1 MLKAVCI
8 DDERLAL
15 NFMEHLLEGVDEVKL
30 VASFQHGREGLEFV
44 LKEKIDVVFL
54 DIEMPEFNGLELAEK
69 MLEKKPE
76 LDIVFVTAYNEYA
89 VNAFEVNA
97 IDYLMKPVKA
107 DRLQKTIDRLLAN
120 RISEKPVQEGA
131 KKLWI
136 RLGYNLSFALEN
148 QAFEPLK
155 WRTAKARELFLFLLQ
170 NHGSLVHKGTLMEIL
185 WGEDEVDRGYSI
197 LYTTVY
203 NIRKALQSYAEFIE
217 LQNTNDGYML
227 VLHNVEVDLH
237 EWEKQLQQ
245 LPDDVT
251 DQTIDRYLSVM
262 ELNSGPYLN
271 EYGYIW
277 VEAEKQNLENK
288 WIVNAKKIAR
298 YYVEIEQFNQA
309 TDWLK
314 KIVLRVP
321 ELEEAHLCL
330 MKIYARQ
337 GKHHLVQQQY
347 DEYVTVQ
354 RSYDLKPSPK
364 VQKWFMEYLDS
375 L

>member
-314 KIVLRVP
+314 KNSF
-321 ELEEAHLCL
+321 
-330 MKIYARQ
+330 K
-337 GKHHLVQQQY
+337 
-347 DEYVTVQ
+347 
-354 RSYDLKPSPK
+354 SS
-364 VQKWFMEYLDS
+364 
-375 L
+375 